1 MLTIKINMM
10 FMKGFTVPTILS
22 LVLLVAVAAFA
33 IYRTVVLKKQSAAI
47 KEEGPKANTPEKLI
61 STAFTSIQVITLLTT
76 VFIVLFI
83 TAGSFVFSMLKE
95 RRVSMLTMYWMAVLA
110 PVVLLPIYIGA
121 AKLSQMITA
130 KTVGVINNSMPPP
143 KVVETA
149 AGTTTP
155 PATGVEGYRPYM
167 MFM

>member
-1 MLTIKINMM
+1 MMLKR
-10 FMKGFTVPTILS
+10 GFSIPTILS
-22 LVLLVAVAAFA
+22 LVLLVVVAAFA

-47 KEEGPKANTPEKLI
+47 KAEGPQTNTPEKLI
-61 STAFTSIQVITLLTT
+61 GTAFTSIQVITLLTT

-83 TAGSFVFSMLKE
+83 AVGSFIFSMLRE

-110 PVVLLPIYIGA
+110 PAVLLPVYIGA

-130 KTVGVINNSMPPP
+130 KAVGVINNSMPPP
-143 KVVETA
+143 NVVETA

-155 PATGVEGYRPYM
+155 PATGVEGYQPYM

>member
-1 MLTIKINMM
+1 MLKR
-10 FMKGFTVPTILS
+10 GFSIPTILS
-22 LVLLVAVAAFA
+22 LVLLVVVAAFA

-47 KEEGPKANTPEKLI
+47 KAEGPQANTPEKLI
-61 STAFTSIQVITLLTT
+61 GTAFTSVQVITLLTT

-83 TAGSFVFSMLKE
+83 AVGSFIFSMLRE

-110 PVVLLPIYIGA
+110 PAVLLPVYIGA

-130 KTVGVINNSMPPP
+130 KAVGVINNSMPPP
-143 KVVETA
+143 NVVETA

-155 PATGVEGYRPYM
+155 PATGVEGYQPYM